1 MRRAVLTL
9 LLLGG
14 VAVGAALALDRA
26 GLLPE
31 SIDRWL
37 PELPATDPDSPAE
50 PADPDAVPA
59 ETPAP

>member
-1 MRRAVLTL
+1 MLTL

-37 PELPATDPDSPAE
+37 PELPATDPDSPAAPVSE
-50 PADPDAVPA
+50 DVSPVP
-59 ETPAP
+59 TPAP